1 MYYCPCCTD
10 SLLKHIRGQETYWF
24 CRSCWQEMPI
34 LSQSHSSVIPQP
46 ILEKL
51 SKKIARP
58 QTSLRDIYV
67 SKRRSLASNTV
78 LHSVSV

>member
-1 MYYCPCCTD
+1 MYYCPCCKD

-34 LSQSHSSVIPQP
+34 LTQRHSTAIPQP

-51 SKKIARP
+51 SKKIINP
-58 QTSLRDIYV
+58 QPSLRDAYV
-67 SKRRSLASNTV
+67 SKRRSLANNMV
-78 LHSVSV
+78 LQSVSL